1 MANRL
6 NLDEALRSK
15 SNLILSCFLA
25 VLATA
30 CSSQSGQSG
39 DNQKTPAASS
49 KVSSE
54 DSEES
59 DERQE
64 SDSDS
69 DSGDAVAA
77 PADSDEVFA
86 LFCER
91 AAETKVVQEEL
102 GEQFDKLCQDG
113 KPTKLLV
120 SVLVQSAFD
129 GSGEPS
135 LKKVADWEEDK
146 EAKTTSGFFGVGI
159 KLAIGIDQH
168 FDTIAVKGGEQESI
182 QAMAEAAG
190 GVAEISKVLEEHK
203 EDGPH
208 HVRGWTIESKASRQ
222 VEAIKISVSTHTV
235 ARSDQFELEKGSVY
249 LYTQYLV
256 ESKQTIK
263 NLKMLTAGLKVGQ
276 ASYLL
281 TVSRVEIENKGFHPV
296 AMDSIRESAA
306 GLTKAMFE
314 ASKEDK

>member
-1 MANRL
+1 MSNRL
-6 NLDEALRSK
+6 KSDEASRTK
-15 SNLILSCFLA
+15 SNLILSPLLA
-25 VLATA
+25 VLVTA

-39 DNQKTPAASS
+39 DNQKTPASS
-49 KVSSE
+49 KVASE
-54 DSEES
+54 DAEETG
-59 DERQE
+59 DGQE
-64 SDSDS
+64 S
-69 DSGDAVAA
+69 DSGDADATS
-77 PADSDEVFA
+77 ADADKVFS

-113 KPTKLLV
+113 KPTKLLAT
-120 SVLVQSAFD
+120 VLVKSAFS

-135 LKKVADWEEDK
+135 LKKVAEWEEDK

-159 KLAIGIDQH
+159 KLPIGIDQH

-182 QAMAEAAG
+182 DAMAEASG

-203 EDGPH
+203 ADGPY

-222 VEAIKISVSTHTV
+222 VEAIKMSVSTHTV

-263 NLKMLTAGLKVGQ
+263 DLKMVTAGLKVGQ

-296 AMDSIRESAA
+296 AMSSIRQSAA
-306 GLTKAMFE
+306 GLTKAMYE
-314 ASKEDK
+314 ASKEDN

>member
-1 MANRL
+1 MSLRL
-6 NLDEALRSK
+6 NSDEASRTK
-15 SNLILSCFLA
+15 SNLILSSLLA
-25 VLATA
+25 VLVTA

-49 KVSSE
+49 KVASE
-54 DSEES
+54 DAEETG
-59 DERQE
+59 DGQE
-64 SDSDS
+64 S
-69 DSGDAVAA
+69 DSGDAAA
-77 PADSDEVFA
+77 TSADADKVFS

-113 KPTKLLV
+113 KPTKLLATA
-120 SVLVQSAFD
+120 LVKSAFS

-135 LKKVADWEEDK
+135 LKKVAEWEEDK

-159 KLAIGIDQH
+159 KLPIGIDQH
-168 FDTIAVKGGEQESI
+168 FDTIAIKGGEQESI
-182 QAMAEAAG
+182 DAMAEASG

-203 EDGPH
+203 ADGPH

-222 VEAIKISVSTHTV
+222 VEAIKLSVSTHTV
-235 ARSDQFELEKGSVY
+235 ARSDQYELEKGSIY

-263 NLKMLTAGLKVGQ
+263 DLKMLTAGLKVGKS
-276 ASYLL
+276 SYLL

-296 AMDSIRESAA
+296 AMSSIRESAA
-306 GLTKAMFE
+306 GLTKAMYE
-314 ASKEDK
+314 ASKEDN